1 MAKYSGGNG
10 QGMTKEFKT
19 ELRKQINLLRG
30 EQGDIVIN
38 LNEVALGKH
47 ELVDTSEVEMSTS
60 EETKQEMIRT
70 YGLISAADNE
80 SNSREQYTGR
90 KNYKTLYNNKQADM
104 WYDVPFFGRMDKYG
118 LISGIDLDAKLDL
131 TNEAGTDMIVFVFEA
146 FNRFAQEYN
155 ARANNPICCRGL
167 SKNSMIPSLSVVK
180 SYVNEF
186 EIQDAHLEKLYSDF
200 FTDILFDL
208 RNSNKI
214 KNIDNFYTF
223 LKEYIEDKKLP
234 LTTPGFMES
243 EMGSAYIGG
252 LIIDVL
258 PAAADNDIQ
267 KVEFLSDPN
276 YEIYA
281 NLARKHGFKIDIN
294 VPWRIIF
301 DYRTL
306 QFSKAIKQWPNFRQ
320 KYHDNLVPQASYV
333 SFSSRYNGFTQTL
346 LNFYNRFI
354 SSYPT
359 YNSVNVVSNS
369 SSLKRS
375 FQKSLSGGCSA
386 IGGHATTV
394 TPERRKIFRK
404 QEKLDQHGV
413 EGTLKVVPIKY
424 FNWYAE
430 IRNIE
435 RQKPLN
441 SQLLKIL
448 KKQSGQIYLSAL
460 NVFKTDISGPGIF
473 QVFIKNSNIA
483 IHYVEYVLGT
493 VASRYHGK
501 SLTLQ
506 EKDPI
511 MVYGKIRE
519 VMRIPQKVKPT
530 EGPGTSAA
538 ESVLKKQEV
547 SMTFQGQSFSY

>member
-369 SSLKRS
+369 SSLN
-375 FQKSLSGGCSA
+375 QY
-386 IGGHATTV
+386 
-394 TPERRKIFRK
+394 
-404 QEKLDQHGV
+404 GV